1 MKLLDTNG
9 SNTKLAKN
17 NLAESVR
24 VAGLSLHPND
34 TICPMRHV
42 AKCAGPCLISSGR
55 GMFDNVRNARQL
67 KTDYLENNRAEF
79 LDQLRRELANFEK
92 LCYKTNA
99 RPYVRLNVISDVQY
113 ETSAYGSIPQS
124 FPNIK
129 FFDYT
134 KISKRLNNT
143 PANYRL
149 MFSYSKAPDYQ
160 KEVNH
165 ALTTGVPISAVF
177 FGPMPETFLNR
188 PVFNGDKS
196 DLLNLEKPGHIIGLK
211 YKPARGMGIDPADE
225 IFVID
230 TRPLIPALMVA

>member
-92 LCYKTNA
+92 LCHKNNA